1 MTIQHKHNRKSI
13 RLKGYDYSQEG
24 LYFITICCQDK
35 ICRFGHIENDEM
47 ICNQYGIVAYNE
59 WIKTSQIRSNI
70 TLHEFVVM
78 PNHIHGIIEINRDAE
93 LYSQNRGCELHSPN
107 CSGELYSPNCSGELY
122 SPIPKGVFDTPQQID
137 FDTSVRG
144 CELRSPNRSGELHS
158 PVPKGV
164 FDTPQQIDFDT
175 SVRGCELHSPV
186 PKGVFNTPQQPDF
199 DLPVRGCELRS
210 PIPKGVFNTPQQPD
224 FDLPVRSGEL
234 YSPVPKGVFDTPQQ
248 IDFDTSRLR
257 SPSQTVGAIVRGYKS
272 AVTKQ
277 LNALGMTEKL
287 WQRNYYEHII
297 RNEQSYIHISEYIRN
312 NPIQWINDRFY
323 DYEIYRK

>member
-1 MTIQHKHNRKSI
+1 MINFHAHNRKSI

-93 LYSQNRGCELHSPN
+93 LYSQNRGCELRSPN
-107 CSGELYSPNCSGELY
+107 CSGELYSPVPKGVFDTPQQPDFDTSVRGCEFYSPNCSGELY
-122 SPIPKGVFDTPQQID
+122 SPIPKGVFNTPQQPDFDLSVRGCELRSQNCGCELHSPNCSGELYSPIPKGVSDTPQQPD

-144 CELRSPNRSGELHS
+144 CELRSQN
-158 PVPKGV
+158 
-164 FDTPQQIDFDT
+164 
-175 SVRGCELHSPV
+175 C
-186 PKGVFNTPQQPDF
+186 
-199 DLPVRGCELRS
+199 
-210 PIPKGVFNTPQQPD
+210 
-224 FDLPVRSGEL
+224 SGEL